1 MRRYFEAV
9 LREVTQR
16 RRVAEQDTERCSLQR
31 QALWSQRDFVKIFPL
46 THPSG
51 SVPPRLCVTLRSI
64 ALPSFDLRLRQ
75 RRHMLT
81 ATFVLFA
88 TFCKIQ
94 FQADGTFR
102 LLTVP
107 PSDIVLPIAQRAP
120 VVITPA
126 GPNTVAFDH
135 LRASALRRLS
145 IAPWVRHFPSS
156 GPSHLVGL
164 SAPPTPQADGGGTGS
179 VRSAF
184 HPAGSACPA
193 PAGCNFPTLSAP

>member
-102 LLTVP
+102 LSTFDSALGAPLSAQRTFP
-107 PSDIVLPIAQRAP
+107 PSTAP
-120 VVITPA
+120 K
-126 GPNTVAFDH
+126 
-135 LRASALRRLS
+135 
-145 IAPWVRHFPSS
+145 APH
-156 GPSHLVGL
+156 
-164 SAPPTPQADGGGTGS
+164 ADGGGTGS